1 MLSNKNREKRK
12 ASILLGPFNINSVL
26 LSNQVDALKQS
37 LAKQKESSRNLKAI
51 ISMHAGEA
59 AQDQEESQILSLISK
74 ISNKDEQ
81 LAEISKKFNSVK
93 DSVGRKNEVFL
104 PEILN
109 QDKKFLRRTSLV
121 GKNKSVQSQSNTSWD
136 QKYMH

>member
-1 MLSNKNREKRK
+1 
-12 ASILLGPFNINSVL
+12 
-26 LSNQVDALKQS
+26 
-37 LAKQKESSRNLKAI
+37 
-51 ISMHAGEA
+51 MHAGEA

-109 QDKKFLRRTSLV
+109 
-121 GKNKSVQSQSNTSWD
+121 
-136 QKYMH
+136 